1 MATAT
6 LNLGRSGEN
15 YKTGS
20 GVILGASRGAK
31 YITAFNLYWG
41 INESATGA
49 YLYNYGGYKNGAIY
63 FYINGTHVASATYD
77 GRNARPS
84 VSWSGNITIPPQTAI
99 TISFSSSDTSSSRAM
114 RNEFHMKITYT
125 VQAHPTVSAG
135 GIIYNSQIQALNYYI
150 NGNNTGPGVGNPIK
164 PYVIGTT
171 DSIIY
176 ASTYNNA

>member
-1 MATAT
+1 
-6 LNLGRSGEN
+6 
-15 YKTGS
+15 
-20 GVILGASRGAK
+20 
-31 YITAFNLYWG
+31 
-41 INESATGA
+41 
-49 YLYNYGGYKNGAIY
+49 
-63 FYINGTHVASATYD
+63 
-77 GRNARPS
+77 
-84 VSWSGNITIPPQTAI
+84 
-99 TISFSSSDTSSSRAM
+99 M